1 MSIRSVSFRL
11 PRIARP
17 TGGAGRVLLLAGML
31 SLPLAACNAPSA
43 DMNRGLESVRQP
55 VVQRTSFVFDVS
67 TLPGGGLAVSEQR
80 RLAGWLDALDLGYG
94 DRISVDDPVD
104 SDQTR
109 TSVEQVAGRF
119 GILLSDVAPVTEGP
133 IGPGTARIVVSRT
146 EASVPGCPDWS
157 DKIDN
162 RTNNATS
169 PNYGCA
175 VNSNMAAMVANKE
188 DLVHGA
194 KGASTTLVQSNTK
207 AINSYREQAPTGA
220 GGLKSV
226 SSKSVGGN

>member
-1 MSIRSVSFRL
+1 MST
-11 PRIARP
+11 RP
-17 TGGAGRVLLLAGML
+17 PHRAFVLGGAARVLLLAGVL

-43 DMNRGLESVRQP
+43 DFNRSLDSVRQP
-55 VVQRTSFVFDVS
+55 VVQRTSYVFDVS

-80 RLAGWLDALDLGYG
+80 RLAGWLDALALGYG
-94 DRISVDDPVD
+94 DRISLDDPVD

-119 GILLSDVAPVTEGP
+119 GILLADVAPVTEGA
-133 IGPGTARIVVSRT
+133 IAPGSARIVVSRT

-157 DKIDN
+157 NKIDN

-169 PNYGCA
+169 ANFGCA

-188 DLVHGA
+188 DLVRGT

-207 AINSYREQAPTGA
+207 AIEAYRKQAVTGA
-220 GGLKSV
+220 GGLKEI
-226 SSKSVGGN
+226 SSKSTGGGGN

>member
-1 MSIRSVSFRL
+1 MSIRL
-11 PRIARP
+11 PRLKGTAR
-17 TGGAGRVLLLAGML
+17 VFLLAGVMT
-31 SLPLAACNAPSA
+31 LPLAACNAPSA
-43 DMNRGLESVRQP
+43 DMNRSLESVHQP

-94 DRISVDDPVD
+94 DRVSLDDPVD

-109 TSVEQVAGRF
+109 SSVEQVAGRF
-119 GILLSDVAPVTEGP
+119 GILLAAVAPVTEGA
-133 IGPGTARIVVSRT
+133 IAPGTARVVVSRT
-146 EASVPGCPDWS
+146 EASVPGCPDWAT
-157 DKIDN
+157 KVDN

-169 PNYGCA
+169 SNYGCA

-194 KGASTTLVQSNTK
+194 KGQSSTLVLSNSK
-207 AINSYREQAPTGA
+207 AINAYREQPTTGA
-220 GGLKSV
+220 QGLKIIST
-226 SSKSVGGN
+226 KTGGN

>member
-1 MSIRSVSFRL
+1 MSIRL

-17 TGGAGRVLLLAGML
+17 AKGAIRVLCLAGVL
-31 SLPLAACNAPSA
+31 SLPLAACNSPTA
-43 DMNRGLESVRQP
+43 DMNRSLESVRQP
-55 VVQRTSFVFDVS
+55 VVQRTSYVFDVS
-67 TLPGGGLAVSEQR
+67 TLPGGGLPVSEQR
-80 RLAGWLDALDLGYG
+80 RLAGWLDALSLGYG
-94 DRISVDDPVD
+94 DRVSLDDPVD

-109 TSVEQVAGRF
+109 NSVEQVAGRF
-119 GILLSDVAPVTEGP
+119 GILLAEVAPVTEGA
-133 IGPGTARIVVSRT
+133 IAPGTARIVVSRS

-194 KGASTTLVQSNTK
+194 KGSSTTLVQSNTK
-207 AINSYREQAPTGA
+207 AIEAYRQMPATGA
-220 GGLKSV
+220 QGLKSV
-226 SSKSVGGN
+226 SSKSGGN

>member
-1 MSIRSVSFRL
+1 MSIRL
-11 PRIARP
+11 PRMNLAV
-17 TGGAGRVLLLAGML
+17 GGAARVLLLAGVL

-43 DMNRGLESVRQP
+43 ESNRGLESVRQP

-67 TLPGGGLAVSEQR
+67 TLPGGGLAISEQR
-80 RLAGWLDALDLGYG
+80 RLAGWLEALDLGYG
-94 DRISVDDPVD
+94 DRVSLDDPVD

-109 TSVEQVAGRF
+109 DSVDKIAGRF
-119 GILLSDVAPVTEGP
+119 GILLAEVAPVTEGA
-133 IGPGTARIVVSRT
+133 IAPGTARVVVSRT

-157 DKIDN
+157 AKVDN
-162 RTNNATS
+162 HANNATS

-194 KGASTTLVQSNTK
+194 RGASTTLVQSNAK
-207 AINSYREQAPTGA
+207 AIKSYRDAPPTGA
-220 GGLKSV
+220 QGLKEI
-226 SSKSVGGN
+226 SSKSGGN

>member
-1 MSIRSVSFRL
+1 MSIRPMSFRL
-11 PRIARP
+11 PHL
-17 TGGAGRVLLLAGML
+17 TGAARVLLLAGVL
-31 SLPLAACNAPSA
+31 SLPLAACNAPAA

-55 VVQRTSFVFDVS
+55 VVQRSSYVFDVS

-80 RLAGWLDALDLGYG
+80 RLAGWLDALSLGYG
-94 DRISVDDPVD
+94 DRISLDDPVD

-119 GILLSDVAPVTEGP
+119 GILLADVAPVTEGA
-133 IGPGTARIVVSRT
+133 IAPGTARIVISRT

-157 DKIDN
+157 NKIDN

-169 PNYGCA
+169 ANYGCA

-188 DLVHGA
+188 DLVRGT

-207 AINSYREQAPTGA
+207 AIQAYRQQAPTGA
-220 GGLKSV
+220 GGLKEV
-226 SSKSVGGN
+226 SSKSGGN